1 MERHGEKLT
10 KENIDEMIQEADK
23 DGDGQVS
30 FEEYAALMKDMDS
43 SDDED

>member
-1 MERHGEKLT
+1 MGSRGLKLT
-10 KENIDEMIQEADK
+10 KEDIDEMIQEADK
-23 DGDGQVS
+23 DGDRQVS